1 MKGSL
6 SGNTRSSS
14 ILMTCTKWNWK
25 SDDSDGD
32 HQWFWSQRSDDSSCW
47 VSRTWGRGLQEQ
59 SNLLHLGK
67 LFVAVVVVEEVV
79 VELVEEVVHSGGN
92 VGKRSTFNQHPLSP
106 DSAGWA
112 SKWGETAHG
121 GDLNS
126 WMFCNAG
133 WGPSLPHPFPI
144 LWSAGCKYT
153 KEET

>member
-1 MKGSL
+1 MLIS
-6 SGNTRSSS
+6 SNTRSSL
-14 ILMTCTKWNWK
+14 ILMTCTRLNWN

-67 LFVAVVVVEEVV
+67 LFVVVVEEV
-79 VELVEEVVHSGGN
+79 LSRSCRRSSARWGKD